1 MNNKWTCACRS
12 ETTVTDYH
20 GTDPVRPPLEPNGH
34 INQIKHFQRGGSEL
48 QSPHYHFVAVLR
60 LQSEWSQYCFW
71 RNAEIDI
78 RYRWICPAVLRLIIR
93 QQTRWTGVRR
103 VCCWMTL
110 FVLHLKVEPGSVF
123 CCIRASCFWSWQDF
137 HQQTVGCC
145 FPHDYKRQRWRIFD
159 LTQLYIFI
167 GSRPDLEETVETTDG
182 Q

>member
-1 MNNKWTCACRS
+1 MNLCLQKWDDCDWLS
-12 ETTVTDYH
+12 WH
-20 GTDPVRPPLEPNGH
+20 GSSSSSASHPEPNGH

-48 QSPHYHFVAVLR
+48 QSPRYHFVAVLR

-123 CCIRASCFWSWQDF
+123 CCVSEADRTFTNSRLLFPARLQKATLTYFWLNS
-137 HQQTVGCC
+137 T
-145 FPHDYKRQRWRIFD
+145 
-159 LTQLYIFI
+159 LYIHWQPARS
-167 GSRPDLEETVETTDG
+167 GGDSRDHWWAVTRWK
-182 Q
+182 

>member
-1 MNNKWTCACRS
+1 MNLCLQKWDDCDWLS
-12 ETTVTDYH
+12 WH
-20 GTDPVRPPLEPNGH
+20 GSSSSSALHPEPNGH

-48 QSPHYHFVAVLR
+48 QSPRYHFVAVLR

-71 RNAEIDI
+71 RNAEVDI

-103 VCCWMTL
+103 VVCWMTL

-123 CCIRASCFWSWQDF
+123 CCIRASCFWSWRDF

>member
-1 MNNKWTCACRS
+1 MNLCLQRWDACDWLSWHGSSRS
-12 ETTVTDYH
+12 SALH
-20 GTDPVRPPLEPNGH
+20 PEPNGH

-71 RNAEIDI
+71 RNAEVDI

-93 QQTRWTGVRR
+93 QQTRWTRVRR
-103 VCCWMTL
+103 VVCWMTL